1 MAEEPEPPVE
11 LQPNEVLKHLA
22 QPDHDRHRR
31 ASMARPIVD
40 ITGQRF
46 GKLVAVRRVGS
57 RGRNPLWE
65 CQCDCGSTHQ
75 AMSVNLRSGGTKSCG
90 CIKPKQPER
99 KRRRRRVS

>member
-1 MAEEPEPPVE
+1 
-11 LQPNEVLKHLA
+11 
-22 QPDHDRHRR
+22 
-31 ASMARPIVD
+31 MARAID

-75 AMSVNLRSGGTKSCG
+75 VVSVNLRSGGTKSCG
-90 CIKPKQPER
+90 CIKQ
-99 KRRRRRVS
+99 RRMSTRAPQTRFVIAGPD